1 MARPPRKRT
10 RLNAHRPAAP
20 AALGWKFWAVLG
32 RDETVV
38 VEIPDRGFARS
49 PIEQGVVRMTIAVK
63 VRHINQ
69 VPVLAQR
76 RTCSAPQVGVVIQIP
91 NGSFVEVRTEHVI
104 GMTITVKIITLGY
117 VREFSFNFVRR

>member
-1 MARPPRKRT
+1 MGAGLVKHII
-10 RLNAHRPAAP
+10 RLAVAAEVPDCNQCPA
-20 AALGWKFWAVLG
+20 GWKFWAVLG

-49 PIEQGVVRMTIAVK
+49 PIEQSVVRMTITVNS
-63 VRHINQ
+63 RHINQ

-91 NGSFVEVRTEHVI
+91 NGSFVQVRTE
-104 GMTITVKIITLGY
+104 
-117 VREFSFNFVRR
+117 

>member
-49 PIEQGVVRMTIAVK
+49 PIEQSVVRMTITVK

-76 RTCSAPQVGVVIQIP
+76 RTCSAPPG
-91 NGSFVEVRTEHVI
+91 
-104 GMTITVKIITLGY
+104 
-117 VREFSFNFVRR
+117 RRCYSNTKWQFRSSSYGARNRDDHHR